1 MIKYNINII
10 KYNIVKKM
18 MNYIDYFD
26 GLTLVRCVCV
36 RARARARACVCVVRS
51 KQESEVGV

>member
-1 MIKYNINII
+1 
-10 KYNIVKKM
+10 

-36 RARARARACVCVVRS
+36 CVRARGAEETGIRRVCIVM
-51 KQESEVGV
+51 